1 MIDLNNITDEE
12 GRILV
17 RALKRLR
24 YESVLSMRQNERRDW
39 QPEPGKVDVHVR
51 VLEVIDAFE
60 HTDNP
65 LPDELDISPEA
76 LSRLYLDAISWTR
89 ARLSEL

>member
-1 MIDLNNITDEE
+1 MIDLSNITDEE

-24 YESVLSMRQNERRDW
+24 YESVLLMRKNERRDW

-51 VLEVIDAFE
+51 ALEIIDS
-60 HTDNP
+60 
-65 LPDELDISPEA
+65 LLDRVREEA
-76 LSRLYLDAISWTR
+76 RQ
-89 ARLSEL
+89 